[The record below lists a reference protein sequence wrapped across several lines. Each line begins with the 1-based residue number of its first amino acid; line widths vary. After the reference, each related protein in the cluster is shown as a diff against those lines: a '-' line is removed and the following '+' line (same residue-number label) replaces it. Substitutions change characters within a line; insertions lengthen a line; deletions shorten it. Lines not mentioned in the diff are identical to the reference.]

1 MNKCISNEARSAS
14 KDFGQ
19 RIHMRHTV
27 GKMTSGSNQ
36 YSIIRAKMS
45 LVLRRWMDKWTSA
58 VLITISYLILVDG
71 WEKGLMISNRAECGH
86 TEGLLFWSG
95 SAKPFC
101 WPEWNA
107 SFLELDLLSTSTY
120 LSSAP
125 FPSCSWTLLRL
136 VATVHSLF
144 VFWPYKF
151 KLSSL

>member
-125 FPSCSWTLLRL
+125 SHSCSWSQIGGNSPQSVCFLTL
-136 VATVHSLF
+136 
-144 VFWPYKF
+144 
-151 KLSSL
+151 